1 MIPALLGAH
10 VIGPYEGQPKPP
22 LEVVVVT
29 YYMYVAA
36 EGSREEGIARNEL
49 LRKEYPSHPAFR
61 DVHNGMTET
70 QRLLYKFQR

>member
-1 MIPALLGAH
+1 
-10 VIGPYEGQPKPP
+10 
-22 LEVVVVT
+22 
-29 YYMYVAA
+29 MYVAA